1 MTQKPYLLYVITED
15 WSLFTHRIDL
25 ARRAQKAGFRVGI
38 ACSVHKHAE
47 QIEAEN
53 FDLYPLKHLKRGS
66 LNPFQDLL
74 AFWEI
79 LCLYR
84 KVRPDLVH
92 HVALKPVLYGSLA
105 ARFTKISGIVNALG
119 GLGYLFIG
127 TSFKVKTIRFFLLNL
142 LKLVFQRKNLA
153 LILQNP
159 EDRAVFKNII
169 TPQQVYLVRG
179 SGVDLKVFY
188 PLKSGISSE
197 QKKSTDITD
206 IKVIFCGRLLWD
218 KGVGELMAAARLLKE
233 KKNALRIQIVG
244 NTDPK
249 NPSSISESLLK
260 SWKNEDVVDFL
271 GSRKDIPD
279 LLRLSDI
286 AVLPSYR
293 EGLPK
298 ALLEAAATGLPLVAT
313 DVPGCREI
321 VQDGVNGFFV
331 PPKNAQKLANAL
343 EILAA
348 DRHLRE
354 RMGKES
360 HKRVEMYFSEEKI
373 NTEILEIYQKVS
385 TVSLLSN
392 ASCKA

>member
-1 MTQKPYLLYVITED
+1 MIQKPYLLYVITED
-15 WSLFTHRIDL
+15 WGLFTHRIDL

-38 ACSVHKHAE
+38 ACSVHKHGKK
-47 QIEAEN
+47 IEAEN

-66 LNPFQDLL
+66 LNPFQDFW

-79 LCLYR
+79 FCLYR

-105 ARFTKISGIVNALG
+105 ARLTKVSVIVNALG

-127 TSFKVKTIRFFLLNL
+127 TSFKVKSIRFFLLKL
-142 LKLVFQRKNLA
+142 LKLVFQCKNLA

-159 EDRAVFKNII
+159 EDRDVFKNII
-169 TPQQVYLVRG
+169 SPQQLYLVRG

-188 PLKSGISSE
+188 PPKRGILSE
-197 QKKSTDITD
+197 QEKMTKVRE

-233 KKNALRIQIVG
+233 KKNAFRIQIVG
-244 NTDPK
+244 SSDPK

-260 SWKNEDVVDFL
+260 SWEDENVVCFL
-271 GSRKDIPD
+271 GNRNDIPE

-313 DVPGCREI
+313 DVPGCREV
-321 VQDGVNGFFV
+321 VQDGVNGFLV
-331 PPKNAQKLANAL
+331 PPENAQKLANAL
-343 EILAA
+343 EILAE
-348 DRHLRE
+348 DSHLRE
-354 RMGKES
+354 RMGRES
-360 HKRVEMYFSEEKI
+360 LKRAEMYFSEEKI
-373 NTEILEIYQKVS
+373 NTEILEIYKKVG
-385 TVSLLSN
+385 VPLLSN
-392 ASCKA
+392 ASRKA